1 MAQVINSQCSGNYYE
16 KNESTDTF
24 CIGFWCFFFF
34 SDICWLR
41 KPCGKAKSA
50 GWDNKGTRVKINGE
64 KVEDGRDL
72 RVEHPKTVVDK
83 DLVVWVRC
91 ESESDT
97 EFVFE
102 AKE

>member
-1 MAQVINSQCSGNYYE
+1 LNPAFVISN
-16 KNESTDTF
+16 
-24 CIGFWCFFFF
+24 
-34 SDICWLR
+34 
-41 KPCGKAKSA
+41 
-50 GWDNKGTRVKINGE
+50 WDHKGTSLKINGE

-72 RVEHPKTVVDK
+72 RVGHPKTVVDK
-83 DLVVWVRC
+83 DLVVWVRY

>member
-1 MAQVINSQCSGNYYE
+1 LE
-16 KNESTDTF
+16 
-24 CIGFWCFFFF
+24 
-34 SDICWLR
+34 
-41 KPCGKAKSA
+41 
-50 GWDNKGTRVKINGE
+50 E

-72 RVEHPKTVVDK
+72 RVGHPKTVVDK
-83 DLVVWVRC
+83 DLVVWVRY